1 MLPLVKEAGIGSKL
15 DHSASENFP
24 SFLPL
29 PDFRLFDS
37 PSFPPTPGVPPRS
50 ASPNM
55 PVFKMIDTFRENGYA
70 SSIKRFPSACAA
82 IPVQGNSSTPVTQ
95 LLGRWRGGD
104 REALD
109 SLIPLVYDELRSIA
123 QRYLRNE
130 RPGHTL
136 QSTALVHE
144 AYVRLINQE
153 LPEWQN
159 RAHFFAVAAQL
170 MRQILV
176 DHARAFRAGKRGG
189 GVCNLALDEAEQK
202 AKRVDIDILALDD
215 ALKALTAMDAQQG
228 KVVELKF
235 FGGLSI
241 EDTAEVLGVSSSTV
255 KRDWITARAW
265 LHRELN
271 RTGAT

>member
-1 MLPLVKEAGIGSKL
+1 M
-15 DHSASENFP
+15 
-24 SFLPL
+24 
-29 PDFRLFDS
+29 
-37 PSFPPTPGVPPRS
+37 
-50 ASPNM
+50 M
-55 PVFKMIDTFRENGYA
+55 FKMIDTSGGNRYP
-70 SSIKRFPSACAA
+70 SSTKRFPSVCAA
-82 IPVQGNSSTPVTQ
+82 IPVQENSSTPVTQ

-144 AYVRLINQE
+144 AYVRLISQD

-189 GVCNLALDEAEQK
+189 GVCNLALDEAEQN

-215 ALKALTAMDAQQG
+215 ALKTLCAMDPQQG

-265 LHRELN
+265 LHRELD
-271 RTGAT
+271 RTGAL